1 MPGRDWEE
9 REDAGYELWSE
20 STCIECLYGRCPGLR
35 QVRAMTPEVR
45 ALVLKHKDLSSNR
58 VKWQYLCQ

>member
-20 STCIECLYGRCPGLR
+20 STCTECLYGCCPGLR
-35 QVRAMTPEVR
+35 QVRAMTLEVR
-45 ALVLKHKDLSSNR
+45 ALVLKHKDLSSNC
-58 VKWQYLCQ
+58 VKWQ